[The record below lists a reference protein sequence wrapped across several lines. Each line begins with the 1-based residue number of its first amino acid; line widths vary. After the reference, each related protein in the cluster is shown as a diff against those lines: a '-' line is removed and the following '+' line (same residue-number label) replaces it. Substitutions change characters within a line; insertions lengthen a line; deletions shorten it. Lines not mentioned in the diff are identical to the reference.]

1 MSDDPNKLDFKLG
14 PLSIN
19 ASGRTAIFAM
29 LTLFAMAAT
38 GRVWGYW

>member
-14 PLSIN
+14 PLVIN
-19 ASGRTAIFAM
+19 APGRVAIFAVM
-29 LTLFAMAAT
+29 ALFAMAAA